1 MSCKGRPDNKLR
13 ETVSEILPGAGD
25 TVSRQCKLQI
35 TKCTLNSNTNASG
48 TLMNTEKI
56 CYFSVFMIATKRK
69 SRMPSDC
76 EIEAGSKILLC
87 ATTFRRSIFV
97 IIK

>member
-13 ETVSEILPGAGD
+13 ETVSEILAGD

-48 TLMNTEKI
+48 TLMNTEKMCFLSLHDSNEAKI
-56 CYFSVFMIATKRK
+56 
-69 SRMPSDC
+69 SD
-76 EIEAGSKILLC
+76 A
-87 ATTFRRSIFV
+87 FRL
-97 IIK
+97 

>member
-48 TLMNTEKI
+48 TLMNTEKM
-56 CYFSVFMIATKRK
+56 CFLSLYDSNETKISK
-69 SRMPSDC
+69 
-76 EIEAGSKILLC
+76 IEARSKILLC

>member
-48 TLMNTEKI
+48 TLMNTEKMCFLSLHDSNEAKI
-56 CYFSVFMIATKRK
+56 
-69 SRMPSDC
+69 SD
-76 EIEAGSKILLC
+76 
-87 ATTFRRSIFV
+87 TFRL
-97 IIK
+97 